1 MRVVKL
7 RTVAGN
13 LTATI
18 PRALARELELTP
30 HSYVVIRRVGIRRLE
45 ITPVERNPN
54 AAR

>member
-1 MRVVKL
+1 MRVIRLVKIG
-7 RTVAGN
+7 GN

-18 PRALARELELTP
+18 PRALARELELTA